1 MWPVMEQRL
10 ARFRELEEQLSD
22 PAVAGDHAK
31 FAVVAKEH
39 GSLAKQVKPY
49 LEYRQL
55 AAAVEE
61 SEALLGGDPEM
72 AALAEEELATLRPKR
87 DALHARIE
95 DQLLVDPAED
105 FATMIVEIRGGT
117 GGDEAALFAGDLYEM
132 YTRYARTKGWAVEEI
147 SYSPGEAGGFKEVT
161 FGLKGDGAYQYLRY
175 ESGGHRVQR
184 VPKTETQGRIHTS
197 AATVAVLPEPDEVQ
211 VAIDPEDIEWERMR
225 AGGAGGQ
232 HVNKTES
239 AVRIWYKKGTPDEME
254 VKCQDERSQGKN
266 YDKAMRVLRGRLFE
280 RQQEKLHKE
289 RADMRK
295 SLIGTGD
302 RNARI
307 RTYNFPQNRVT
318 DHRIEFTLYK
328 LDAVVAGD
336 LDPLIG
342 PILDHAKQQKLAPH
356 FPGRTDVT
364 ADRLD
369 DQGAARLD
377 DRLPR
382 QEGAGAGVR
391 PARSANPPR
400 PRPRLHEGRSP
411 RPVRRTT
418 GRRRPR

>member
-1 MWPVMEQRL
+1 MWPIMVEKL
-10 ARFRELEEQLSD
+10 ARFRELENQLGD

-31 FAVVAKEH
+31 FATVAKEH
-39 GSLAKQVKPY
+39 GSLAKLVKPY
-49 LEYRQL
+49 LEFQQL
-55 AAAVEE
+55 DQSIKDAET
-61 SEALLGGDPEM
+61 LLNDVDMKG
-72 AALAEEELATLRPKR
+72 LAEEELAQLRPKR
-87 DALHARIE
+87 DALHSKIE
-95 DQLLVDPAED
+95 DQLLVDPNED
-105 FATMIVEIRGGT
+105 FTSLIVEIRAGT

-132 YTRYARTKGWAVEEI
+132 YTRYARSRGWTVEEI

-161 FGLKGDGAYQYLRY
+161 FGVKGEGVYQVLRY

-197 AATVAVLPEPDEVQ
+197 AATVAILPEPDEVQ
-211 VAIDPEDIEWERMR
+211 VVINPQDIEWERMR

-239 AVRIWYKKGTPDEME
+239 AVRIWYRKGTPDEME

-266 YDKAMRVLRGRLFE
+266 YDRAMRILRSRLFE
-280 RQQEKLHKE
+280 NQQAKLHKE

-328 LDAVVAGD
+328 LDAVIGGELDGLLTPLIEHDKKQRLAGD
-336 LDPLIG
+336 G
-342 PILDHAKQQKLAPH
+342 K
-356 FPGRTDVT
+356 
-364 ADRLD
+364 
-369 DQGAARLD
+369 
-377 DRLPR
+377 
-382 QEGAGAGVR
+382 
-391 PARSANPPR
+391 
-400 PRPRLHEGRSP
+400 
-411 RPVRRTT
+411 
-418 GRRRPR
+418 